1 MTAVWVRAAPLE
13 ALAGGVVHVA
23 PMPADARGLPRE
35 ALVMRDELGGVR
47 AYLNRCEHLPN
58 PLDGGSREFLDSTGT
73 LLRCGTHGALFRRE
87 DGLCIEGPCRG
98 RSLAA
103 LPFRV
108 HDGWVEVDAT

>member
-47 AYLNRCEHLPN
+47 AYLNRC
-58 PLDGGSREFLDSTGT
+58 
-73 LLRCGTHGALFRRE
+73 
-87 DGLCIEGPCRG
+87 
-98 RSLAA
+98 
-103 LPFRV
+103 
-108 HDGWVEVDAT
+108 